1 METLDESLALLSR
14 MSAKQGVQSTLV
26 LTRDTGAIVRSQG
39 ILAPDRTTPQEGEQQ
54 PEASPSSTALATA
67 EGEATRD
74 GEEIARHVWK
84 FVRASGELV
93 QSMDAEDELRLLRI
107 RTRRNELV
115 IVPSEFQIFFL
126 CANRQALLINFQI
139 QSTYSLWFTILPL
152 LELLTAAGLMN
163 KFPAFHFRC
172 SPSCQRYAFS
182 FSVFGMIEPASA

>member
-26 LTRDTGAIVRSQG
+26 LTRDTGAVVRSQG
-39 ILAPDRTTPQEGEQQ
+39 ILAPDRTTPQQEGEQQQQQQQQQ
-54 PEASPSSTALATA
+54 PEASSSSAALATA

-74 GEEIARHVWK
+74 GEEIARHVWR

-115 IVPSEFQIFFL
+115 IVPSECARFSLDQLAGADDCFL
-126 CANRQALLINFQI
+126 D
-139 QSTYSLWFTILPL
+139 SKYILVVVHDTP
-152 LELLTAAGLMN
+152 AA
-163 KFPAFHFRC
+163 
-172 SPSCQRYAFS
+172 
-182 FSVFGMIEPASA
+182 